1 MNDNSRLDKTTYDSS
16 RIYLKAALEHMLET
30 GRSVRELSEFALE
43 KFGADFLPYLRQFL
57 HEVGHGRIVVKG
69 LSRSAQAA
77 LSAHTVSSEERE
89 RMVREAAYLRAE
101 RRGFC
106 GGSAEQ
112 DWLDAEYEVDTR
124 LAQGESLVAKGG
136 RALAS
141 VVATVEKELASSK
154 QVVTRWLELRFPA
167 RVAGRRNKPAA
178 RKAGSRSRTAGAAS
192 RAAGAAESKPKKKKA
207 IGKTPEKGS
216 AAKKAAATK
225 PSTKKQTAKKA
236 AVRKKS
242 STGRSAAPGKAVI
255 ANSRKKA
262 AAKKKSQ
269 PATRKKT
276 STKKRSASSKSRRR

>member
-30 GRSVRELSEFALE
+30 GRSVRELSEFAVE

-69 LSRSAQAA
+69 LSRSARAA

-89 RMVREAAYLRAE
+89 RMIREAAYLRAE
-101 RRGFC
+101 RRGFY

-136 RALAS
+136 RALAA
-141 VVATVEKELASSK
+141 VVATMEKELASSK
-154 QVVTRWLELRFPA
+154 QVVTRWLDRKFPT
-167 RVAGRRNKPAA
+167 

-192 RAAGAAESKPKKKKA
+192 RAAGAVESKPKKKKA
-207 IGKTPEKGS
+207 IRKTPEKGS
-216 AAKKAAATK
+216 AAKNAAAAK
-225 PSTKKQTAKKA
+225 PPTKKTAKKA
-236 AVRKKS
+236 AVKKKS
-242 STGRSAAPGKAVI
+242 SPGRSAATGKAVT
-255 ANSRKKA
+255 ANSRKKV
-262 AAKKKSQ
+262 AAKKKSL

-276 STKKRSASSKSRRR
+276 STKKRSASGRSRRR

>member
-30 GRSVRELSEFALE
+30 GRSVRELSEFAVE

-69 LSRSAQAA
+69 LSRSARAA

-89 RMVREAAYLRAE
+89 RMIREAAYLRAE
-101 RRGFC
+101 RRGFY

-136 RALAS
+136 RALAA
-141 VVATVEKELASSK
+141 VVATMEKELASSK
-154 QVVTRWLELRFPA
+154 QVVTRWLDRKFPTRKA
-167 RVAGRRNKPAA
+167 AGRKQPAA

-192 RAAGAAESKPKKKKA
+192 RAAGAVESKPKKKKA
-207 IGKTPEKGS
+207 IRKTPEKGS
-216 AAKKAAATK
+216 AAKNAAAAK
-225 PSTKKQTAKKA
+225 PPTKKTAKKA
-236 AVRKKS
+236 AVKKKS
-242 STGRSAAPGKAVI
+242 SPGRSAATGKAVT
-255 ANSRKKA
+255 ANSRKKV
-262 AAKKKSQ
+262 AAKKKSL

-276 STKKRSASSKSRRR
+276 STKKRSASGRSRRR

>member
-77 LSAHTVSSEERE
+77 LSSHTVSSEERE

-136 RALAS
+136 RALAA

-154 QVVTRWLELRFPA
+154 QVVTRWLELRFP
-167 RVAGRRNKPAA
+167 
-178 RKAGSRSRTAGAAS
+178 T
-192 RAAGAAESKPKKKKA
+192 RAAGSGTSRQPARQARGVEPPVLLRAQRGRRKA
-207 IGKTPEKGS
+207 S
-216 AAKKAAATK
+216 
-225 PSTKKQTAKKA
+225 QR
-236 AVRKKS
+236 RKR
-242 STGRSAAPGKAVI
+242 RSAKP
-255 ANSRKKA
+255 RKRDRRPRRPR
-262 AAKKKSQ
+262 Q
-269 PATRKKT
+269 RNHLRRNRLQRK
-276 STKKRSASSKSRRR
+276 RR